1 MATAAEILANRE
13 NAANSTGPKT
23 EAGKAAAAQ
32 NATTHGLSGAFR
44 LLSGEN
50 PAEFEALVAALT
62 AETPTEHFLF
72 NEMARAQWK
81 LDRVA
86 AIEAEIF
93 AAAGD
98 PAALAADS
106 ARQDALLK
114 LGRYEQAAR
123 RAWHKTL
130 EQLTR
135 LRAAAECSD
144 ARQVR
149 IARDEAVAD
158 AEQFMIEAMNLPTT
172 RAAIAEIS
180 KTNPMPD
187 HLRREFDAL
196 RRRDPLFDPFRD
208 RSQMSKHLQKWFD
221 RTTMAA

>member
-1 MATAAEILANRE
+1 MATAAQILANRE

-62 AETPTEHFLF
+62 AETPTEHFLV

-93 AAAGD
+93 AAAED
-98 PAALAADS
+98 PAALAAD
-106 ARQDALLK
+106 
-114 LGRYEQAAR
+114 
-123 RAWHKTL
+123 
-130 EQLTR
+130 
-135 LRAAAECSD
+135 
-144 ARQVR
+144 
-149 IARDEAVAD
+149 
-158 AEQFMIEAMNLPTT
+158 
-172 RAAIAEIS
+172 
-180 KTNPMPD
+180 PMPD